1 MKLDDAVVAEREA
14 NGDNYVVRLHV
25 PEEGVCTF
33 QDMLR
38 GDIEMDWGMIDCQ
51 ILMKS
56 DGMPTYHL
64 ANVVDDHLME
74 ITHVIRGEEWLSSAP
89 KHQLLYKYFGWEM
102 PSFAICHYY
111 VILISLNYLSVKTLP
126 VLCITSAWALWPEAV
141 LNFLGRMGWSMPDE
155 REKFSRQRH
164 V

>member
-1 MKLDDAVVAEREA
+1 MVAEREA
-14 NGDNYVVRLHV
+14 AGAPYVVRMHV

-33 QDMLR
+33 NDMLR

-74 ITHVIRGEEWLSSAP
+74 ISPCSS
-89 KHQLLYKYFGWEM
+89 
-102 PSFAICHYY
+102 
-111 VILISLNYLSVKTLP
+111 ISAK
-126 VLCITSAWALWPEAV
+126 A
-141 LNFLGRMGWSMPDE
+141 
-155 REKFSRQRH
+155 H
-164 V
+164 